1 VLAEQAVE
9 VLLLTLELVVMEL
22 LIRAAAVALVQLHLQ
37 LLAVQAVQA
46 L

>member
-1 VLAEQAVE
+1 ME
-9 VLLLTLELVVMEL
+9 VLLLTLELVVLEL
-22 LIRAAAVALVQLHLQ
+22 LIQAAEAALAQLHLQ